1 MATPT
6 RNNGEWWMRRQSR
19 FGLLAPP
26 PRSCV
31 ILFTRRPILPAV
43 RSVARFALARIQN
56 PSLFG
61 ERDIDALLPESD
73 AEFDRQLVEH
83 RLDLD
88 VRQVAEIGVHGLAGE
103 ESDGFAVRSY
113 RAIRPRPSI
122 SEPRRA

>member
-31 ILFTRRPILPAV
+31 ILFAMRPILPAV
-43 RSVARFALARIQN
+43 HSAARFALARIQN
-56 PSLFG
+56 PSSFG
-61 ERDIDALLPESD
+61 ERDIDALLPERD
-73 AEFDRQLVEH
+73 AKFDRQLVEH

-103 ESDGFAVRSY
+103 ESDGRGPILPCHPA
-113 RAIRPRPSI
+113 A
-122 SEPRRA
+122 AKHK